1 MFETKTLFGVA
12 TPEVFKECTYLM
24 LGLEFPWHYLPDTT
38 YENYNKKANTT
49 PAFAH
54 LLLGNNGHRS
64 AYLDKFTPIYESII
78 SQLDIQPKKVFR
90 MRLGFLMNTRYLT
103 PQSPYVYNEPHR
115 DAAIPHITAC
125 YHFWHSDGK
134 THIFNETEELPDN
147 KGYSV
152 HKSFEAEQNS
162 CIVFDGTRY
171 HASTCPKIHSKR
183 IVLTINF
190 TM

>member
-12 TPEVFKECTYLM
+12 TPEVFKECTDLM

-90 MRLGFLMNTRYLT
+90 MRLGFLIDLSGRRGCLC
-103 PQSPYVYNEPHR
+103 VVKKV
-115 DAAIPHITAC
+115 C
-125 YHFWHSDGK
+125 W
-134 THIFNETEELPDN
+134 
-147 KGYSV
+147 
-152 HKSFEAEQNS
+152 
-162 CIVFDGTRY
+162 
-171 HASTCPKIHSKR
+171 
-183 IVLTINF
+183 
-190 TM
+190 

>member
-1 MFETKTLFGVA
+1 
-12 TPEVFKECTYLM
+12 
-24 LGLEFPWHYLPDTT
+24 
-38 YENYNKKANTT
+38 
-49 PAFAH
+49 
-54 LLLGNNGHRS
+54 
-64 AYLDKFTPIYESII
+64 
-78 SQLDIQPKKVFR
+78 
-90 MRLGFLMNTRYLT
+90 MNTRYLT

-115 DAAIPHITAC
+115 DSDIPHVTAC

-152 HKSFEAEQNS
+152 HKSFEGEQNS

-190 TM
+190 TL